1 MRERLFRERIFF
13 FGMVLVLI
21 VIAFILIWPF
31 VTPILFALAM
41 VVILKP
47 LYNRLLEARWIKGSE
62 KRAAAATLLGGG
74 GTASPITRHTSPG
87 ATVASSSS

>member
-21 VIAFILIWPF
+21 IIAFILIWPF
-31 VTPILFALAM
+31 VTPILFALAV

-47 LYNRLLEARWIKGSE
+47 LYNRLLDTRWIKGNE
-62 KRAAAATLLGGG
+62 KRAAAITMVIFLLLIAIKWIALGFN
-74 GTASPITRHTSPG
+74 PG
-87 ATVASSSS
+87 

>member
-21 VIAFILIWPF
+21 VIAFFLVKPF
-31 VTPILFALAM
+31 ITAILFALAM

-47 LYNRLLEARWIKGSE
+47 LYNRLLEARWIKGNE
-62 KRAAAATLLGGG
+62 KRAAGGG
-74 GTASPITRHTSPG
+74 PVYQRHE
-87 ATVASSSS
+87 